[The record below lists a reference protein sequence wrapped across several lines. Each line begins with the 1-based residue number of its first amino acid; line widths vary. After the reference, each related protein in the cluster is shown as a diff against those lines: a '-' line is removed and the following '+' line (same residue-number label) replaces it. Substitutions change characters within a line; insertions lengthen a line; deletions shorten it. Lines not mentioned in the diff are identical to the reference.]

1 MNATPQTQNITA
13 TPETE
18 LDTVTEV
25 KGPENKLRSFT
36 VSSTTETQQLEFV
49 LQNDKGLPY
58 DLSGLED
65 ITLSGNLSESVG
77 GFESVALPVEV
88 RDAAKG
94 ILQITL
100 PGLNAGVYRGV
111 VTLSSNNSVILENS
125 FLVYVAQIIG
135 PQSGPPSLLEVR
147 LQLRDSSPNDN
158 FLLDGVSF
166 SDEEIALAALRPVQ
180 YFNEV
185 SPPLPFYFTTNNFP
199 WRYHWIE
206 GMIAQLYMIA
216 AEHHRKNNLSYSAG
230 GLSVADMDKERNY
243 TAAYQEKWGMFMQFV
258 RNKKGEINMAQG
270 WSTVPGI
277 YSFF

>member
-1 MNATPQTQNITA
+1 MNATPQTQNLTVV
-13 TPETE
+13 PETE

-36 VSSTTETQQLEFV
+36 VNSTTETQQLEFV

-58 DLSGLED
+58 DLSGLEEAV
-65 ITLSGNLSESVG
+65 LSGRLSESVA
-77 GFESVALPVEV
+77 GFEAIDLTVAVQ
-88 RDAAKG
+88 DAAKG
-94 ILQITL
+94 IVTITI
-100 PGLNAGVYRGV
+100 PGLKPGVYRGV
-111 VTLSSNNSVILENS
+111 VTLSSNNSIVIENS

-135 PQSGPPSLLEVR
+135 LQTGPPSLLEVR
-147 LQLRDSSPNDN
+147 LQMRDSSPNDN
-158 FLLDGVSF
+158 YLIDGVSF
-166 SDEEIALAALRPVQ
+166 SDEELALAAMRPIQ

-185 SPPLPFYFTTNNFP
+185 SPPLPYHFTTNDFP

-216 AEHHRKNNLSYSAG
+216 AEHFRKNSLNYSAG

-243 TAAYQEKWGMFMQFV
+243 TAAYQEKWGMYMQFV
-258 RNKKGEINMAQG
+258 RAKKGELNMAQG

>member
-1 MNATPQTQNITA
+1 MDATPHVPLPTV

-36 VSSTTETQQLEFV
+36 VSSVSIPQKLDFV

-58 DLSGLED
+58 DLTGLMNIELLCQ
-65 ITLSGNLSESVG
+65 IAESVLG
-77 GFESVALPVEV
+77 IKPIDLEVEV
-88 RDAAKG
+88 KEADKG
-94 ILQITL
+94 LLSITL

-111 VTLSSNNSVILENS
+111 VKLASENSTVIENS
-125 FLVYVAQIIG
+125 FLIYVAQQVG
-135 PQSGPPSLLEVR
+135 KQTGPPSLLEVR
-147 LQLRDSSPNDN
+147 LQMRDSSPNDN
-158 FLLDGVSF
+158 YLLDGVQF
-166 SDEEIALAALRPVQ
+166 TDEEIALAAIRPIQ

-185 SPPLPFYFTTNNFP
+185 SPPLMVRFTTNNFP

-216 AEHHRKNNLSYSAG
+216 AEHYRKNNLNYSAG

-243 TAAYQEKWGMFMQFV
+243 TAAYQEKWGMYMQFV
-258 RNKKGEINMAQG
+258 RNKKGEINMEQG
-270 WSTVPGI
+270 WRAVPGI

>member
-1 MNATPQTQNITA
+1 MNATPQNTHITA
-13 TPETE
+13 TPESE

-36 VSSTTETQQLEFV
+36 VSSTEQSQQLEFV

-58 DLSGLED
+58 DLSGLEE
-65 ITLSGNLSESVG
+65 ISLSGTLSESVA
-77 GFESVALPVEV
+77 GFDSVPLTVIV
-88 RDAAKG
+88 DDAAKG
-94 ILQITL
+94 ILKITL

-111 VTLSSNNSVILENS
+111 VTLSSNNSVVIENS
-125 FLVYVAQIIG
+125 FLIYVSQVIG
-135 PQSGPPSLLEVR
+135 KQTGPPSLLEVR
-147 LQLRDSSPNDN
+147 LQMRDSSPNDN
-158 FLLDGVSF
+158 YLLDGVSF
-166 SDEEIALAALRPVQ
+166 TDEEIALAAIRPVQ

-185 SPPLPFYFTTNNFP
+185 SPALPFYFTTNNFP

-216 AEHHRKNNLSYSAG
+216 AEHFRKNNLNYSAG

>member
-1 MNATPQTQNITA
+1 MNATPQNTNITV
-13 TPETE
+13 TPESE

-36 VSSTTETQQLEFV
+36 VSSTEQSQQLEFV

-58 DLSGLED
+58 DLSGLEEID
-65 ITLSGNLSESVG
+65 LSGILSESVA
-77 GFESVALPVEV
+77 GFEPVPLSVVV
-88 RDAAKG
+88 DDASKG
-94 ILQITL
+94 ILKITL
-100 PGLNAGVYRGV
+100 PGLKAGVYRGV
-111 VTLSSNNSVILENS
+111 VTLSSNNSVVIENS
-125 FLVYVAQIIG
+125 FLVYVSQVVGRQA
-135 PQSGPPSLLEVR
+135 GPPSLLEVR
-147 LQLRDSSPNDN
+147 LQMRDSSPNDN
-158 FLLDGVSF
+158 YLLDGVSF
-166 SDEEIALAALRPVQ
+166 SDEEIALAAMRPVQ

-185 SPPLPFYFTTNNFP
+185 SPPIPFYFTTNDFP

-216 AEHHRKNNLSYSAG
+216 AEHFRKNNLNYSAG

>member
-1 MNATPQTQNITA
+1 MDATPHVPTPTVI
-13 TPETE
+13 PETE

-36 VSSTTETQQLEFV
+36 VSSVSVPQKLDFV

-58 DLSGLED
+58 DLTGLTNIELLCQ
-65 ITLSGNLSESVG
+65 IAESVLG
-77 GFESVALPVEV
+77 VKPIDLEVEV
-88 RDAAKG
+88 KEADKG
-94 ILQITL
+94 LLSITL

-111 VTLSSNNSVILENS
+111 VKLSSENSTVIENS
-125 FLVYVAQIIG
+125 FLIYVAQQVGKQI
-135 PQSGPPSLLEVR
+135 GPPSLLEVR

-158 FLLDGVSF
+158 YLLDGVQF
-166 SDEEIALAALRPVQ
+166 TDEEIALAAIRPIQ

-185 SPPLPFYFTTNNFP
+185 SPPLRIRFTTNNFP

-216 AEHHRKNNLSYSAG
+216 AEHYRKNNLSYSAG

-243 TAAYQEKWGMFMQFV
+243 MAAYQEKWGMYMQFV
-258 RNKKGEINMAQG
+258 RNKKGEINMEQG
-270 WSTVPGI
+270 WRTVPGI